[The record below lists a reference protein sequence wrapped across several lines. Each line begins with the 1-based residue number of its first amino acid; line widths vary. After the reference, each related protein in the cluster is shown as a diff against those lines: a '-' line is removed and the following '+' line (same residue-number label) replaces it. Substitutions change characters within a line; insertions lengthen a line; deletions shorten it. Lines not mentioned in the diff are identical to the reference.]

1 MRCLTLHATFL
12 TFGCFALALDALAQ
26 EALSTFKDCDVCP
39 ELVVI
44 PGGSFMMGSRS
55 REESLIEV
63 DRHPVMGLFFFDN
76 EGPQHRV
83 TIRHP
88 FAVGKYEVTFRE
100 WDACVADGGCNG
112 YRPDDEGWGR
122 GNRPVINVSWD
133 DAQAYPRWLSKKS
146 GAEYRLLTEAEW
158 EYAARGDTTAARYW
172 GNGPAA
178 ACGFANVYDRTSK
191 SVNELGW
198 TYHECTD
205 GYAMTAPVGSFRANS
220 LGLYDVLGNVWEW
233 VEDCYNDSYTGAPGD
248 GRVWTLGDCR
258 IRVSRGGAWGN
269 PPAWVRSAQRHWG
282 KTYQRENFFGFRVA
296 RTLP

>member
-1 MRCLTLHATFL
+1 
-12 TFGCFALALDALAQ
+12 
-26 EALSTFKDCDVCP
+26 
-39 ELVVI
+39 
-44 PGGSFMMGSRS
+44 MGSRS
-55 REESLIEV
+55 REESLIEAG
-63 DRHPVMGLFFFDN
+63 RHPLMRILFFDN

-83 TIRHP
+83 TIRQP

-122 GNRPVINVSWD
+122 GNRPAINVSWD
-133 DAQAYPRWLSKKS
+133 DAQAYLRWLSRKS
-146 GAEYRLLTEAEW
+146 EAEYRLLSEAEW

-172 GNGPAA
+172 GNDPAA

-205 GYAMTAPVGSFRANS
+205 GYATTAPVGSFRANN

-233 VEDCYNDSYTGAPGD
+233 VEDCYNDTYAGAPGD
-248 GRVWTLGDCR
+248 QRKLGRRTSVSSLAEQEEWS
-258 IRVSRGGAWGN
+258 RVSAPNRG
-269 PPAWVRSAQRHWG
+269 
-282 KTYQRENFFGFRVA
+282 
-296 RTLP
+296 